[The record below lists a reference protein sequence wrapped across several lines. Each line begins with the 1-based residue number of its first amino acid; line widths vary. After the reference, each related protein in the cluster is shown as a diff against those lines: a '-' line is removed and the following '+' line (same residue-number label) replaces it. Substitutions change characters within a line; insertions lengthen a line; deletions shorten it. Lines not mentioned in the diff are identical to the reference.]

1 MVTQMAQQDVIANN
15 LANLNTTGF
24 KRDIAMFRARD
35 ERQMLRI
42 QPHGTATGLPAS
54 ITRMGSIFT
63 DALLDQVSTAH
74 SQGDLKGT
82 ESPTDLALRGR
93 AFFVVRTA
101 QGDALTRNGAF
112 EIDGDGFLVDHAGN
126 PVLGQAGPIRL
137 PDPRRNTRFYVSDDG
152 TVSVQ
157 GQVLDRLRIEDVP
170 DPMNQLEKR
179 GNTYYYPR
187 QGVVPFAANPRN
199 FSVHQGFL
207 EMSSASPIS
216 EMVNMITALRT
227 YEASQRTMSTQD
239 ETLGKAVNELG
250 RV

>member
-24 KRDIAMFRARD
+24 KRDLAMFRARD
-35 ERQMLRI
+35 EKQMLRI
-42 QPHGTATGLPAS
+42 QPYSTATGHPAHVAQ
-54 ITRMGSIFT
+54 MGSIFT
-63 DALLDQVSTAH
+63 DSLLDQVSTAH

-82 ESPTDLALRGR
+82 DNHTDLAMRGR
-93 AFFVVRTA
+93 AFFVVRTD

-112 EIDGDGFLVDHAGN
+112 ELNDQGYIVDHAGN
-126 PVLGQAGPIRL
+126 PVLGQAGPVRL
-137 PDPRRNTRFYVSDDG
+137 PEPQRNSRFYVSDDG

-157 GQVLDRLRIEDVP
+157 GQVLDRLRIEDVQ
-170 DPMNQLEKR
+170 DPMNQLEKM

-187 QGVVPFAANPRN
+187 QGVVPYAANPSN

-216 EMVNMITALRT
+216 EMVNMINALRT
-227 YEASQRTMSTQD
+227 YEASQRTMNTQD
-239 ETLGKAVNELG
+239 ETLGKAVNEVG